1 MGNYSG
7 TTRCSYCYERGHNA
21 SACPKKKARVDELR
35 TTDPDHYMVREWDR
49 KAEKRKQRAT
59 GKRVCAYCKTHRKTI
74 SEWEWRNMSEAEKA
88 ESGMVEAT
96 STDRWGD
103 EIKIGVE
110 PDTLYNTDGE
120 RGVGHSIRACKYR
133 KADIAE
139 RTSTVKAARVKH
151 LKRMIAI
158 GYGPGATV
166 AFAHDC
172 SAGADDVPGS
182 FVITDV
188 GWHRL
193 GFEGAAGDSQWTHE
207 AVADA
212 KHIAHLFNPNPPYGM
227 LKNVTLPMEALD
239 LPEDPGYLSRYT
251 DRVAR
256 LVTRASEE
264 KVRNSIPFDWA
275 DALDDKTQQIILD
288 NLMSDVK
295 SRSKKK

>member
-7 TTRCSYCYERGHNA
+7 TTRCGYCYERGHNA

-35 TTDPDHYMVREWDR
+35 ASDPDHYMVREWDR
-49 KAEKRKQRAT
+49 KAEKRKERAT

-74 SEWEWRNMSEAEKA
+74 SEWEWRNMSDADKHA
-88 ESGMVEAT
+88 SGLIEAT
-96 STDRWGD
+96 TTDRWGD
-103 EIKIGVE
+103 KVKMGVE
-110 PDTLYNTDGE
+110 IDTLYNTHEE

-133 KADIAE
+133 KADIAD
-139 RTSTVKAARVKH
+139 RTSTIKAARVNH
-151 LKRMIAI
+151 LKRMLAI

-166 AFAHDC
+166 AFSDDCHSHDV
-172 SAGADDVPGS
+172 APGA

-188 GWHRL
+188 AWHRL
-193 GFEGAAGDSQWTHE
+193 GFEGAGGDSNFLNE

-212 KHIAHLFNPNPPYGM
+212 KHVAHLFNPNPPYGSM
-227 LKNVTLPMEALD
+227 KTVTLPMDALD
-239 LPEDPGYLSRYT
+239 VPDDEGYRSRYT
-251 DRVAR
+251 DRVAS

-264 KVRNSIPFDWA
+264 KVRNSVPFGWA
-275 DALDDKTQQIILD
+275 DGMDDKTQEVILD